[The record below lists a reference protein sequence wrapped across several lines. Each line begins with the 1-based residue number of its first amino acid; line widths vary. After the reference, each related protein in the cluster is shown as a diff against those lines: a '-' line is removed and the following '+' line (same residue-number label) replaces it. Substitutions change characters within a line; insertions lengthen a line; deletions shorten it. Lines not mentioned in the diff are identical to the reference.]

1 MYILYDEKGNYICKD
16 TFQQYGGT
24 HECYSITT
32 NKGNAITF
40 DSEEKADNIRKNCL
54 NRNLKKMGFMVAE
67 LEPDKNA
74 QEEKPVPVEVVL
86 DDLSHVGSLL
96 VDLNLKRDA
105 LFNALSVV
113 DREISDIHHWLEL
126 EKINACQGYKASAM
140 LREKLLRRRSIK
152 DGIEIIQAISNVETT
167 INNLKNRT
175 YQPRELKE
183 LFGGDKN
190 ANEQRRPH

>member
-16 TFQQYGGT
+16 TFQQYGGM

-32 NKGNAITF
+32 NIDNAVMF
-40 DSEEKADNIRKNCL
+40 DSEEKADNVRRNCL
-54 NRNLKKMGFMVAE
+54 NRNLKRMGFRVTE
-67 LEPDKNA
+67 QQPDVNV
-74 QEEKPVPVEVVL
+74 QEEKSVPVEVVL

-183 LFGGDKN
+183 LFGGDGN
-190 ANEQRRPH
+190 ANEHRRTH